1 MAQPLLAR
9 ALACVALAALAP
21 AQESDWAAQ
30 ANAALAKFERG
41 ARCEEQAI
49 VLLETAPGDEASRAT
64 ALGLLLAL
72 ADAAVQLRE
81 ADEGLASQLDALATK
96 EWIPPPAQARL
107 CYASGEIR
115 FRIGSLEAADK
126 SLADAMRFDPTL
138 TLHLANRRCF
148 VQIARGDMV
157 TALAMSE
164 IAREASTSELD
175 RRRTSQTRADLALRI
190 GLFDE
195 EARSLAAAR
204 GPETGEDYDA
214 LAELRIEA
222 ELALALEDFER
233 ANEVAA
239 RWRDRA
245 ITAGDHGIASLQRAT
260 IALLRAKAALEGPQ
274 RALMDAQR
282 ILDDASWPAANRA
295 QALRITIALQ
305 LQLGLRDEARLL
317 AQRLTAGRAFDAL
330 SPDDLAIVAAA
341 TLTDSSLAGEQ
352 VTALRAALDVAW
364 NAQIEAWKALGER
377 TGRLAFLQLR
387 ARRDLGSA
395 LLSALAR
402 ELGPRAG
409 EACLLRLLA
418 AEGAGTS
425 ARELG
430 LRDIDVATVRA
441 TLIAHGERVLVH
453 LPASIGSHCLEI
465 TKDSVDRFDLPS
477 DLGLRASV
485 RVARSLLAE
494 SGDEVALRDAAARLL
509 PHVAPTGNGSWF
521 GTEPLV
527 IVGRELL
534 AGIPFEALPT
544 KDTNSPWLGL
554 RAPISYLP
562 SLRLGVWLAERTAPV
577 SASACAL
584 FATGLNPADLAR
596 WRQSDLV
603 LDDAQMC
610 EPLSPIAPSQRI
622 AIPAA
627 DRAAF
632 DAPPCSALLLF
643 AHGIYDAEADS
654 KNGFLLATKDQASG
668 AVFAS
673 ECAAL
678 RFPPFVALA
687 VCGAARTSLR
697 RGDDGGGDLV
707 DAVMRG
713 GARTVLAS
721 EHDLRVDDAVAI
733 TRETMRGLAD
743 GKTSAEALLF
753 ARRSRASDG
762 YGHPSRWSSMRL
774 EGLGASRTQLT
785 PAPYSFPWMTAACGA
800 LAAIA
805 GLLIARAVARGRQ

>member
-195 EARSLAAAR
+195 AARSLAAAR

-295 QALRITIALQ
+295 SASHYHRIAVATWP
-305 LQLGLRDEARLL
+305 ARRG
-317 AQRLTAGRAFDAL
+317 AVAG
-330 SPDDLAIVAAA
+330 AAA
-341 TLTDSSLAGEQ
+341 HGRTRIRCA
-352 VTALRAALDVAW
+352 VT
-364 NAQIEAWKALGER
+364 
-377 TGRLAFLQLR
+377 
-387 ARRDLGSA
+387 
-395 LLSALAR
+395 
-402 ELGPRAG
+402 
-409 EACLLRLLA
+409 
-418 AEGAGTS
+418 
-425 ARELG
+425 
-430 LRDIDVATVRA
+430 
-441 TLIAHGERVLVH
+441 
-453 LPASIGSHCLEI
+453 
-465 TKDSVDRFDLPS
+465 
-477 DLGLRASV
+477 
-485 RVARSLLAE
+485 
-494 SGDEVALRDAAARLL
+494 
-509 PHVAPTGNGSWF
+509 
-521 GTEPLV
+521 
-527 IVGRELL
+527 
-534 AGIPFEALPT
+534 
-544 KDTNSPWLGL
+544 
-554 RAPISYLP
+554 
-562 SLRLGVWLAERTAPV
+562 
-577 SASACAL
+577 
-584 FATGLNPADLAR
+584 
-596 WRQSDLV
+596 
-603 LDDAQMC
+603 
-610 EPLSPIAPSQRI
+610 
-622 AIPAA
+622 
-627 DRAAF
+627 
-632 DAPPCSALLLF
+632 
-643 AHGIYDAEADS
+643 
-654 KNGFLLATKDQASG
+654 
-668 AVFAS
+668 
-673 ECAAL
+673 
-678 RFPPFVALA
+678 
-687 VCGAARTSLR
+687 
-697 RGDDGGGDLV
+697 
-707 DAVMRG
+707 
-713 GARTVLAS
+713 
-721 EHDLRVDDAVAI
+721 
-733 TRETMRGLAD
+733 
-743 GKTSAEALLF
+743 
-753 ARRSRASDG
+753 RRSRDRRGGDAHG
-762 YGHPSRWSSMRL
+762 
-774 EGLGASRTQLT
+774 
-785 PAPYSFPWMTAACGA
+785 
-800 LAAIA
+800 
-805 GLLIARAVARGRQ
+805 LIACWRTSHCVARRARCRVERANRSMESARRTHRTSRVPATARATRPR